1 MLPLK
6 WDLVNFKEVSL
17 PGSQND
23 EGIALL
29 SLLKSLSLKSIS
41 NNLVGW
47 VIQVLLEWHMQKQ
60 TQSFIKIWY

>member
-29 SLLKSLSLKSIS
+29 SLLKSLWLKSIS